1 MITRLEPRAAPAR
14 GGVTA
19 RAAAAA
25 LALALAVGACGGAA
39 PDPSPD
45 AGTPT
50 ATSWLPLRVGNTWT
64 YRTVSN
70 GSLSTK
76 TLSVEA
82 REPVGGDGPDAA
94 TVAFRMKTQKVDDFT
109 LSWQGRVGDRV
120 VRYREQAYKK
130 GTAILSQD
138 DRWSPA
144 RLVVDGERL
153 TLGQSYEDRYVE
165 TARDADTGLVATAT
179 VVDVWTVEALD
190 DAIEVPGRGA
200 QPALKLRK
208 QRAATGLDKRFWFVR
223 GVGKVREE
231 GGQLEE
237 LTAFEVSE

>member
-1 MITRLEPRAAPAR
+1 MKPSRHPSLGGRTAAW
-14 GGVTA
+14 VVVVVV
-19 RAAAAA
+19 AAAASA
-25 LALALAVGACGGAA
+25 CEGAT
-39 PDPSPD
+39 PTPTPD

-50 ATSWLPLRVGNTWT
+50 ATSWLPLRVGNSWT

-82 REPVGGDGPDAA
+82 QEPVGGDGPDAT

-109 LSWQGRVGDRV
+109 LSWQGRVGERV

-138 DRWSPA
+138 DVWSPA

-153 TLGQSYEDRYVE
+153 TVGQTYEDTYLER
-165 TARDADTGLVATAT
+165 AKDADTGLVTTST
-179 VVDVWTVEALD
+179 VVDVWTVVTI
-190 DAIEVPGRGA
+190 DAPIQVPGRGA
-200 QPALKLRK
+200 LPALELRK
-208 QRAATGLDKRFWFVR
+208 QRAATGLDKRFWFVK

-237 LTAFEVSE
+237 LTTFEVSE